1 MGFGNYFCA
10 IFLILCSDI
19 SYYAFNIC
27 PMNHFCSHRKDV
39 IRPFGALRSS
49 IPQFSDSSDWVERMT
64 RQALAGL
71 HQQYPHKVDHL
82 WVENDGSLKSPDALH
97 PAFYGNYDWHSSVH
111 SHWAL
116 VRILVNFPEE
126 VKSLHETVLLT
137 LEQSINVENCKVE
150 ATYLEGSA
158 TFERPYGWGWLLRLS
173 AECILG
179 SSTAQHSET
188 REALARMNAAL
199 TPVAQAIRNSWLR
212 YLPKLGAH
220 EPPDPAAAQPPALQ
234 PTPRH
239 PHARAALSLRA
250 TEPLLSAP
258 SSPLGMLRLP
268 GAVGRALVHRFRA
281 HPHPRLCRRR
291 QRRRARSGARPPR
304 PPPPPTNDPAF

>member
-1 MGFGNYFCA
+1 
-10 IFLILCSDI
+10 
-19 SYYAFNIC
+19 
-27 PMNHFCSHRKDV
+27 MNQFCSHRKDV
-39 IRPFGALRSS
+39 SRPFGALRSS

-82 WVENDGSLKSPDALH
+82 WVQTDGSLKSPDALH

-126 VKSLHETVLLT
+126 VKSLHDTVLLT
-137 LEQSINVENCKVE
+137 LEKSVNVENCKVE

-212 YLPKLGAH
+212 YLPKLGALFS
-220 EPPDPAAAQPPALQ
+220 PPLATLTPA
-234 PTPRH
+234 R
-239 PHARAALSLRA
+239 LSLRA
-250 TEPLLSAP
+250 TEPLLPAP
-258 SSPLGMLRLP
+258 SSPPGILRLP
-268 GAVGRALVHRFRA
+268 GAVGRALVHRLRA